1 MNQKLI
7 AFNKTQQKDMN
18 IPELRAGDVIKVYRR
33 IKEGSKQRIQMFQ
46 GMVIAINGKQSS
58 SPSVTIRKVSS
69 GVGVELILPL
79 YSPQI
84 EKIEF
89 VKRTRARRS
98 KLYFVRDKSVKV
110 LSKKLKEIPLAAS
123 VMALLSAKQA
133 EKDAAE
139 QAAAVA
145 EAKATAEAEAAAA
158 EVATEEVTETAA

>member
-33 IKEGSKQRIQMFQ
+33 IKEGAKQRTQMFQ

-58 SPSVTIRKVSS
+58 SPSMTIRKVSS

-123 VMALLSAKQA
+123 VMALLSAKKA
-133 EKDAAE
+133 KKDAAE
-139 QAAAVA
+139 QAAA
-145 EAKATAEAEAAAA
+145 EAEAAATEEVA